1 MELPELS
8 TEDCQLTLSGALPT
22 IGDGN
27 ATGPSA
33 VVFSPYQTMDHQKF
47 DEAIR
52 DVLARD
58 SRFDRAAYYFLR
70 DALDYTLKLRKKATG
85 AQGHITGQQLLE
97 GLRQHALKTFG
108 PMVPTV
114 FEYWGVRSAADFGV
128 MVFSL
133 VESGIFGKT
142 DSDSLDD
149 FKNVYTFHDAFVAP
163 FIPHTPAAP
172 VRKVAVGTPA
182 RELN

>member
-1 MELPELS
+1 
-8 TEDCQLTLSGALPT
+8 
-22 IGDGN
+22 
-27 ATGPSA
+27 
-33 VVFSPYQTMDHQKF
+33 MDHQKF

-52 DVLARD
+52 DVLDRD

-85 AQGHITGQQLLE
+85 TQGHITGQQLLE
-97 GLRQHALKTFG
+97 GVRQHALKTFG
-108 PMVPTV
+108 PMVQTV
-114 FEYWGVRSAADFGV
+114 FEYWGVRHTVDFGA
-128 MVFSL
+128 MVFNL

-142 DSDSLDD
+142 DSDSIND

-163 FIPHTPAAP
+163 FLPRTPTAP
-172 VRKVAVGTPA
+172 VRKIAVETPM